1 MGLVYGNML
10 NVTKSDK
17 ENNRTFQFAIWKV
30 SCKVY
35 TIIIIGIYH
44 PSYSTVNQCTN
55 AMFLDEFTEWL
66 PDQLAKYKNVMIV
79 GDINFHLNNIDD
91 PDANTLKDTLDA

>member
-1 MGLVYGNML
+1 ML
-10 NVTKSDK
+10 NGTKIN
-17 ENNRTFQFAIWKV
+17 EANNRTFQFTIWKV

-44 PSYSTVNQCTN
+44 PSYLTINQSTN
-55 AMFLDEFTEWL
+55 AVFLGEFTEWL

-79 GDINFHLNNIDD
+79 GDINFHLNSIDD
-91 PDANTLKDTLDA
+91 PDATTLKETLDTSGL